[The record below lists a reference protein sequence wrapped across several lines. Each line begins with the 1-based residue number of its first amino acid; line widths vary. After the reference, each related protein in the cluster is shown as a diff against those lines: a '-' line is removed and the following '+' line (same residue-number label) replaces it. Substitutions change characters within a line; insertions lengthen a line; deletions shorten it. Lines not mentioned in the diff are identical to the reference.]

1 MANDAAVG
9 KNGSALTSDDRAQW
23 QEWTKGYGH
32 WRNQIFIVFW
42 ITYGAF
48 YLCRVNFS
56 VAIPDMMKEFGW
68 SRSALGAVGTC
79 LFWAYAVGQFTHG
92 QISERFS
99 SKHYL
104 FTMMLL
110 SALMNLL
117 MIPAAGMGIAALGVV
132 WALNGF
138 FQAGGW
144 PNCVKTLSQWFP
156 PKARGK
162 RMGLYGAC
170 YQFGNVMAWL
180 LAGWAISQ
188 GGWRGAFTYAPLIF
202 AAIAFIPLLMAKNR
216 PEDANLPPIE
226 VFEQHGEF
234 AGMSVE
240 EIRAKIKPKKE
251 KEEHAGFKFTLKQ
264 TVGNPRIWA
273 VSWSFFFV
281 DVIRYGFLLWA
292 PSYLFEVQ
300 KAGIEKAVYTAVA
313 VPAFGIAGAIFS
325 GWASDHWFQSR
336 RPPIACILMGALGC
350 PLDLFLLRRA
360 AGRVAAEL
368 RNPRAD
374 RLLRPGD
381 PGHPDRGRTHGLR
394 HAQGRRVGRRVHR
407 FLRLHRRRHGRE
419 FSAATSPTISAGRP
433 RSGSGSS
440 RPSCPRPSWPF
451 SGNTNPNPENIS
463 KPTRE
468 PDQKGE
474 ARFPLLSCAGS
485 VILTG
490 WRR

>member
-1 MANDAAVG
+1 MANEAAVL
-9 KNGSALTSDDRAQW
+9 KNGSALTSEERAQW

-104 FTMMLL
+104 FTMMIL

-117 MIPAAGMGIAALGVV
+117 MIPAAKFGIVALGVI

-240 EIRAKIKPKKE
+240 EIRTKIKPKKE
-251 KEEHAGFKFTLKQ
+251 KEEHAGFKYTLKQ

-336 RPPIACILMGALGC
+336 RPPIACILMGALG
-350 PLDLFLLRRA
+350 FLSIFFYYGVPQGAWLLSFVVLGLIGFCVLGTQVILIGAVPMDFGTRKA
-360 AGRVAAEL
+360 AG
-368 RNPRAD
+368 
-374 RLLRPGD
+374 
-381 PGHPDRGRTHGLR
+381 
-394 HAQGRRVGRRVHR
+394 
-407 FLRLHRRRHGRE
+407 
-419 FSAATSPTISAGRP
+419 SAAGFIDFFGYIGAGMAGIFSGYLTDHFGWTAAFWFWIISAFL
-433 RSGSGSS
+433 SS
-440 RPSCPRPSWPF
+440 AILAFLWKY
-451 SGNTNPNPENIS
+451 
-463 KPTRE
+463 KPA
-468 PDQKGE
+468 PGKY
-474 ARFPLLSCAGS
+474 L
-485 VILTG
+485 
-490 WRR
+490 

>member
-1 MANDAAVG
+1 MANQAAVA
-9 KNGSALTSDDRAQW
+9 KDVSAMTGEERAQW
-23 QEWTKGYGH
+23 QEWTKGFTH

-56 VAIPDMMKEFGW
+56 VAIPDMMKEYGW
-68 SRSALGAVGTC
+68 SRSALGMVGTG

-104 FTMMLL
+104 FVMMLL

-117 MIPAAGMGIAALGVV
+117 MIPAAGLGIAALGVV

-180 LAGWAISQ
+180 LAGWAISH
-188 GGWRGAFTYAPLIF
+188 GGWRGAFTYAPIIF
-202 AAIAFIPLLMAKNR
+202 AAIAFIPLLFAKNR
-216 PEDANLPPIE
+216 PEDVNLPPIE
-226 VFEQHGEF
+226 IYEQHGEF

-240 EIRAKIKPKKE
+240 EIKTKIKPKKE

-292 PSYLFEVQ
+292 PTYLFEVQ
-300 KAGIEKAVYTAVA
+300 KAGIEKAVYTAMA
-313 VPAFGIAGAIFS
+313 VPALRHRRRHLLRLGERPLVPEPAAADRLHPHGGARVPF
-325 GWASDHWFQSR
+325 
-336 RPPIACILMGALGC
+336 
-350 PLDLFLLRRA
+350 DLLLLRRP
-360 AGRVAAEL
+360 GRGMGPEL
-368 RNPRAD
+368 RHPRAD
-374 RLLRPGD
+374 RLLCPGD
-381 PGHPDRGRTHGLR
+381 PGHPDRRRAHGLR
-394 HAQGRRVGRRVHR
+394 HPQGGGFGRRVHR
-407 FLRLHRRRHGRE
+407 FLWLHRRRHGRDLQRL
-419 FSAATSPTISAGRP
+419 SHRP
-433 RSGSGSS
+433 LRLDS
-440 RPSCPRPSWPF
+440 RLLVLDHLGLPVRGHPGGALETQAR
-451 SGNTNPNPENIS
+451 
-463 KPTRE
+463 TRE
-468 PDQKGE
+468 VPVNFRMG
-474 ARFPLLSCAGS
+474 
-485 VILTG
+485 
-490 WRR
+490 

>member
-1 MANDAAVG
+1 MMYLRGIQQIFIDMVMNPKIVETIRDRIISYFIEYNHRVFKAVDGEIDIFMMGDDIGAQTGPLLSLDMWRRYFKKAFKTYIDIAHQYGIPVMYHTCGDVRQFIPDFIECGLDILQSLQPKATNMDIKKLKQEFGKRHHLPGRNGHSARPAAGQARRCHGHGQVRPGFGQAGRRATSSARRTTSRSTRRSKTWSPCSRPTTSTANTDAHPLTAPLTIFQLRRGRMANDAAVG

-180 LAGWAISQ
+180 LAGWAISP
-188 GGWRGAFTYAPLIF
+188 GRLARGLH
-202 AAIAFIPLLMAKNR
+202 LC
-216 PEDANLPPIE
+216 
-226 VFEQHGEF
+226 
-234 AGMSVE
+234 
-240 EIRAKIKPKKE
+240 
-251 KEEHAGFKFTLKQ
+251 
-264 TVGNPRIWA
+264 
-273 VSWSFFFV
+273 
-281 DVIRYGFLLWA
+281 
-292 PSYLFEVQ
+292 
-300 KAGIEKAVYTAVA
+300 
-313 VPAFGIAGAIFS
+313 PA
-325 GWASDHWFQSR
+325 H
-336 RPPIACILMGALGC
+336 
-350 PLDLFLLRRA
+350 LRRDRLHPPA
-360 AGRVAAEL
+360 DGQEPPRGRQSA
-368 RNPRAD
+368 AD
-374 RLLRPGD
+374 RNLR
-381 PGHPDRGRTHGLR
+381 
-394 HAQGRRVGRRVHR
+394 
-407 FLRLHRRRHGRE
+407 
-419 FSAATSPTISAGRP
+419 AAR
-433 RSGSGSS
+433 
-440 RPSCPRPSWPF
+440 
-451 SGNTNPNPENIS
+451 
-463 KPTRE
+463 
-468 PDQKGE
+468 
-474 ARFPLLSCAGS
+474 
-485 VILTG
+485 
-490 WRR
+490 